1 MFLLSYSKPGS
12 TKLQV
17 KAKFILEFSKNSNE
31 LFYAL
36 TFNELEFFLFSN
48 FSSVSKGSSMT
59 KTNEDILALCLPHPF
74 APIVVVKAYH
84 MTQKNLGYLNL
95 NFSKNSCFLSY
106 GFEKL
111 SFCFSNF

>member
-1 MFLLSYSKPGS
+1 
-12 TKLQV
+12 
-17 KAKFILEFSKNSNE
+17 
-31 LFYAL
+31 
-36 TFNELEFFLFSN
+36 
-48 FSSVSKGSSMT
+48 MT